1 MGKVV
6 YNNCFGG
13 FRLSA
18 EAVRL
23 GKLYSPDDA
32 FWQDVDERYGFFRGP
47 RHDPTLV
54 RVVEELGVSANVNTS
69 CLRIEELPS
78 GTLYRIDEYDGN
90 ETVETHDTVE
100 WTVLP

>member
-6 YNNCFGG
+6 YNNCFGS

-23 GKLYSPDDA
+23 
-32 FWQDVDERYGFFRGP
+32 
-47 RHDPTLV
+47 DPTLV